1 MIIPRDKYTLDATAR
16 TIRLLDP
23 YHTWTAERI
32 KLIRN
37 LPKQITIYDANNP
50 RNHVSALTPNAQNYD
65 IEITNGLISYVEN
78 TAMNDGDTL
87 QIIIDTEV
95 VTSTGGGGG
104 GGSTV
109 TISPLNVLFQEEI
122 AASGTLSTPG
132 LSTVNCTKLNVYI
145 ANTGASTSVDITV
158 KGSPTS
164 DLSLYKII
172 GDKIH
177 LVAADSN
184 GPVISDDDIP
194 GYLWFTV
201 ENKDSAHNAIITI
214 TIERYIGSYIQ
225 TNTTLFSGSTVSYGT
240 PATSEDVDTAA
251 SRRVNVYCKQAG
263 TSTNTT
269 FDIFGK
275 SSQSPNII
283 KKIATCTL
291 GANGMWGCGL
301 LQDVIPG
308 SVYVLVTN
316 LDSIRTATATVLVE
330 SFT

>member
-1 MIIPRDKYTLDATAR
+1 MVIPYDKIRFYPDTHKIQLLDAYSLYTVER
-16 TIRLLDP
+16 IRL
-23 YHTWTAERI
+23 I
-32 KLIRN
+32 KN
-37 LPKQITIYDANNP
+37 LSKQVEIYNYQNPRKNNAFANVAGVDITISNGEITYNDPADM
-50 RNHVSALTPNAQNYD
+50 SSSDIIY
-65 IEITNGLISYVEN
+65 IEID
-78 TAMNDGDTL
+78 TA
-87 QIIIDTEV
+87 V
-95 VTSTGGGGG
+95 VTSTGGS
-104 GGSTV
+104 GGSSS
-109 TISPLNVLFQEEI
+109 TITIDPTNVLFQEEI
-122 AASGTLSTPG
+122 AASGTLSTSG

-145 ANTGASTSVDITV
+145 ANTGTSTNVDLTV

-164 DLSLYKII
+164 ELSLYKII

-177 LVAADSN
+177 LVASDSN

-201 ENKDSAHNAIITI
+201 ENKDSSNSAIITI
-214 TIERYIGSYIQ
+214 TVEKYIGSYIQ
-225 TNTTLFSGSTVSYGT
+225 TNTILFSGSTVSYGT
-240 PATSEDVDTAA
+240 PTTSEDVDTAA
-251 SRRVNVYCKQAG
+251 SRRVSVYCKQAG

-308 SVYVLVTN
+308 SVYVLITN
-316 LDSIRTATATVLVE
+316 LDSIHTATATVLIE

>member
-1 MIIPRDKYTLDATAR
+1 MVIPYDKIRFYPDTHKIQLLDAYSLYTV
-16 TIRLLDP
+16 
-23 YHTWTAERI
+23 ERI
-32 KLIRN
+32 RSIRN
-37 LPKQITIYDANNP
+37 LSKQIEIYDYKNP
-50 RNHVSALTPNAQNYD
+50 RKNNALKNIVGADITISNGEITYNEAAVMSSSDIIY
-65 IEITNGLISYVEN
+65 IEID
-78 TAMNDGDTL
+78 TA
-87 QIIIDTEV
+87 V

-104 GGSTV
+104 SSSTI
-109 TISPLNVLFQEEI
+109 TIDHTNILFQEEI
-122 AASGTLSTPG
+122 AASGTLSTSG

-145 ANTGASTSVDITV
+145 ANTGTSTNVDITV

-177 LVAADSN
+177 LVASDSN

-201 ENKDSAHNAIITI
+201 ENKDSSNSAIITI
-214 TIERYIGSYIQ
+214 TVERYIGSYIQ

>member
-1 MIIPRDKYTLDATAR
+1 MVIPYDKIRFYPDTHKIQLLDAYSLYTV
-16 TIRLLDP
+16 
-23 YHTWTAERI
+23 ERI
-32 KLIRN
+32 RSIRN
-37 LPKQITIYDANNP
+37 LSKQIEIYDYKNP
-50 RNHVSALTPNAQNYD
+50 RKNNALKNIVGADIAISNGEITYNEAAVMSSSDIIY
-65 IEITNGLISYVEN
+65 IEID
-78 TAMNDGDTL
+78 TA
-87 QIIIDTEV
+87 V

-104 GGSTV
+104 SSSTI
-109 TISPLNVLFQEEI
+109 TIDPTNILFQEEI
-122 AASGTLSTPG
+122 AASGTLSTSG

-145 ANTGASTSVDITV
+145 ANTGTSTNVDITV

-164 DLSLYKII
+164 DLALYKII
-172 GDKIH
+172 GDKIN

-184 GPVISDDDIP
+184 GPMIGDADIP

-201 ENKDSAHNAIITI
+201 ENKDSENSAIITI
-214 TIERYIGSYIQ
+214 TVERYIGSYIQ

-291 GANGMWGCGL
+291 GSNGMWGCGL

-316 LDSIRTATATVLVE
+316 LDSIHTATATVLVE

>member
-1 MIIPRDKYTLDATAR
+1 MVIPYDKIRFYPDTHKIQLLDAYSLYTV
-16 TIRLLDP
+16 
-23 YHTWTAERI
+23 ERI
-32 KLIRN
+32 RSIRN
-37 LPKQITIYDANNP
+37 LSKQIEIYDYKNP
-50 RNHVSALTPNAQNYD
+50 RKNNALKNIVGADITISNGEITYNEAAVMSSSDIIY
-65 IEITNGLISYVEN
+65 IEID
-78 TAMNDGDTL
+78 TA
-87 QIIIDTEV
+87 V

-104 GGSTV
+104 SSSTI
-109 TISPLNVLFQEEI
+109 TIDHTNILFQEEI
-122 AASGTLSTPG
+122 AASGTLSTSG

-145 ANTGASTSVDITV
+145 ANTGTSTNVDITV

-177 LVAADSN
+177 LVASDSN

-201 ENKDSAHNAIITI
+201 ENKDSSNSAIITI
-214 TIERYIGSYIQ
+214 TVERYIGSYIQ

-291 GANGMWGCGL
+291 GANGAWGCGL